1 MRRRLLAAA
10 LLVLALP
17 SLAQAATKQ
26 PVFGLR
32 AAGNPK
38 LGYFV
43 YSAAPGAA
51 RNGAVIVSNSGN
63 AAGTVKLFAADATT
77 GRTTGTVYL
86 TDARPKS
93 AGAWVTLA
101 SKSVSL
107 RPGTSKRVTFTVR
120 VPTGQ
125 KTGQWV
131 AGIVAE
137 ASSRV
142 AGKKSSQKASVQIKI
157 RNQTIVGVQT
167 NVPGTAVS
175 TFEIGKVTSG
185 GQRGFQQ
192 LITHIANTGNQLVH
206 PTGRVTVLK
215 SNGDLVQTLPF
226 AMDTFLPQ
234 TAIDF
239 PLLLKKALPPGD
251 YKANV
256 TLSVPAAGGAAAHT
270 VTASPTF
277 SISKQDVQ
285 QIFTSAQPQAP
296 PPGVTA
302 SSSRS
307 SSTTWIV
314 IAAVA
319 AVLVLAALAWLL
331 LRRRRGPADERRETT
346 FERPTAPPA
355 PAAPPAAPSAPEA
368 PPEATEPEPVAGDCE
383 HLWEVDYDR
392 GQLGADGVWRFPHR
406 CRTCGRELMASD
418 VADAT
423 AQSAVRL

>member
-1 MRRRLLAAA
+1 MRRLLLAAA
-10 LLVLALP
+10 LVILALP
-17 SLAQAATKQ
+17 QLAEAATKQ

-43 YSAAPGAA
+43 YNAAPGAA
-51 RNGAVIVSNSGN
+51 RSGAVIVSNSGN

-86 TDARPKS
+86 TDSKAKA
-93 AGAWVTLA
+93 AGSWITLA
-101 SKSVSL
+101 SKSLSL
-107 RPGTSKRVTFTVR
+107 RPGASKRVGFTVR
-120 VPTGQ
+120 VPAGQ
-125 KTGQWV
+125 KPGQWV
-131 AGIVAE
+131 GGIVAE
-137 ASSRV
+137 TSHRV
-142 AGKKSSQKASVQIKI
+142 AGKKSKQKASVQIKV
-157 RNQTIVGVQT
+157 RNQTIVAVQT

-175 TFEIGKVTSG
+175 TFEIGKVTTG

-192 LITHIANTGNQLVH
+192 VITHVANTGNQLLK

-215 SNGDLVQTLPF
+215 ANGDLVQALPF
-226 AMDTFLPQ
+226 KMDTFLPQ

-256 TLSVPAAGGAAAHT
+256 TLNVPATFGASAHT

-277 SISKQDVQ
+277 SVSKQDVQ
-285 QIFTSAQPQAP
+285 QVFTSAQPQAP

-302 SSSRS
+302 SSSGS
-307 SSTTWIV
+307 SNTMWIV
-314 IAAVA
+314 IAAIA
-319 AVLVLAALAWLL
+319 AVLVLAVLVWLL
-331 LRRRRGPADERRETT
+331 LRRRGHAEDRPATT
-346 FERPTAPPA
+346 LERPTPAAAAAVPGRVAPAVTDAKPA
-355 PAAPPAAPSAPEA
+355 P
-368 PPEATEPEPVAGDCE
+368 VADCD

-392 GQLGADGVWRFPHR
+392 GRLGDDGVWRFPHR
-406 CRTCGRELMASD
+406 CRSCGRELMASD

-423 AQSAVRL
+423 SQSVRA

>member
-175 TFEIGKVTSG
+175 TFEIGKVTTG

-192 LITHIANTGNQLVH
+192 LITHMANTGNQLVH

-277 SISKQDVQ
+277 SISQQDVQ
-285 QIFTSAQPQAP
+285 QVFTSAQPQAP

-302 SSSRS
+302 SSGS

-314 IAAVA
+314 VA
-319 AVLVLAALAWLL
+319 AIAGVLILAALAWLL
-331 LRRRRGPADERRETT
+331 LRRRRAHEGPPATTLQPSPPAPGAAAPPPPQVEERIAPP
-346 FERPTAPPA
+346 PTAPEL
-355 PAAPPAAPSAPEA
+355 PPEEGSPSA
-368 PPEATEPEPVAGDCE
+368 ATESARGCH

-392 GQLGADGVWRFPHR
+392 GSLGDDG
-406 CRTCGRELMASD
+406 
-418 VADAT
+418 
-423 AQSAVRL
+423 